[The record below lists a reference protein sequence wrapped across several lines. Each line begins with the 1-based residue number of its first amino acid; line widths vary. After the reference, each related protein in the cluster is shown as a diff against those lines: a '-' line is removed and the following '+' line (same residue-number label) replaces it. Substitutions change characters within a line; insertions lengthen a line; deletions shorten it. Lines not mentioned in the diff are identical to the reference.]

1 MDRRLG
7 RRPLALA
14 GKELKVFFLDAQ
26 MLFFSLALP
35 LVLVFLMVATFGGQT
50 QFRATAYVV
59 NLDLGESGAEF
70 VKRLGAVPELTVEVL
85 DEASAA
91 RRLDHSNIL
100 SLLVIGPDFSE
111 KLAAGESPEIVVRRR
126 GTGGTE
132 GQIVTSY
139 AAGVAR
145 ELAGEHTVADRVSQV
160 LAAMGRPVPRPEV
173 DVTVA
178 ALFARM
184 REDPPLTVVEETV
197 GARPDAVAI
206 FLPGLVTMFTL
217 FSITLTSVN
226 IVNERKNGTL
236 ERLMTTRLTRGELMT
251 GSWLGSLGRGLVQV
265 VLFFS
270 LAALVF
276 RIFTPGSFLAVL
288 AFSAVAVASVAGL
301 GLVIASLSR
310 TADQANWTAVFLTMV
325 MSVLGGSFFEVSGST
340 GVVDVLSRL
349 TYNFWANDGLRRII
363 VRGESLA
370 SPAILQDMAVLLGIA
385 VLGWAVA
392 LAFFRLRGDE
402 R

>member
-1 MDRRLG
+1 
-7 RRPLALA
+7 
-14 GKELKVFFLDAQ
+14 
-26 MLFFSLALP
+26 
-35 LVLVFLMVATFGGQT
+35 
-50 QFRATAYVV
+50 
-59 NLDLGESGAEF
+59 
-70 VKRLGAVPELTVEVL
+70 
-85 DEASAA
+85 
-91 RRLDHSNIL
+91 
-100 SLLVIGPDFSE
+100 
-111 KLAAGESPEIVVRRR
+111 
-126 GTGGTE
+126 
-132 GQIVTSY
+132 
-139 AAGVAR
+139 
-145 ELAGEHTVADRVSQV
+145 
-160 LAAMGRPVPRPEV
+160 MGRPVPRPEV
-173 DVTVA
+173 DATVA